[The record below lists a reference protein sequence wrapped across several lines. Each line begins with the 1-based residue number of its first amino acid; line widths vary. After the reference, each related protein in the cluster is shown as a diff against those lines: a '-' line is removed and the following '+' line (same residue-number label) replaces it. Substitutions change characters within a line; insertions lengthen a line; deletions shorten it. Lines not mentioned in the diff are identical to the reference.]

1 MVRLKSILRK
11 CSWLHSTL
19 LPTDNLIPVQT
30 ADATRLR
37 KSCRSDF
44 PGDPEG
50 PGVSGIEW
58 SPEPTPPS
66 RGQRSFGDDAMIIS
80 NSSSTF
86 FYTIRGSENLL
97 LL

>member
-80 NSSSTF
+80 SSSSTF